1 MGGKKG
7 KGGEKE
13 RHADKRKDTQENK
26 KRVRG
31 GEVGETRT
39 QENKK
44 IERERNTR
52 RKRERVCDRES
63 ESVRASRHVTRVDR
77 ARGEVA
83 ETRRSISWL

>member
-31 GEVGETRT
+31 GRWEKHAHR
-39 QENKK
+39 K
-44 IERERNTR
+44 TR
-52 RKRERVCDRES
+52 R
-63 ESVRASRHVTRVDR
+63 
-77 ARGEVA
+77 
-83 ETRRSISWL
+83 